1 MVAKFQWAVTFF
13 LMKIS
18 SIGFLRCARV
28 ENGKKLWKKVL
39 NFSARWHHSPKGL
52 VRIGFSTITS
62 KAFNFFFNLFFALD
76 LYY

>member
-13 LMKIS
+13 LKIFF
-18 SIGFLRCARV
+18 SISFLRHVRV
-28 ENGKKLWKKVL
+28 ENGKKLWKKFL
-39 NFSARWHHSPKGL
+39 SFSQDGATRPRL

-62 KAFNFFFNLFFALD
+62 KVLIFFSICFFALY